1 MLSDILGG
9 IGGIW
14 FSEMSARARLSA
26 GGGGGVQKLF
36 GIGASLLKVLETLA
50 CQKEACVKY
59 S

>member
-1 MLSDILGG
+1 MVFGDECPGPV
-9 IGGIW
+9 
-14 FSEMSARARLSA
+14 EC
-26 GGGGGVQKLF
+26 GGGGGGQKLF